1 MKRNFFL
8 LAATLAIAACLA
20 GTIPYTVRA
29 QSNDSAPPENLEG
42 TMTLAHMGEI
52 IDRLDPEAKRIQNHM
67 WQFKV
72 GKSNVLVVT
81 DEKHNR
87 MRIMVA
93 VRSAKDLT
101 PEEMMRIMQAN
112 FDSALDSRY
121 AVARDILWATFIHP
135 LRTLHDKQFITAIG
149 QTVNLAATYG
159 TSYSSGLLTFGGGD
173 SNAIIRRQLIDELLK
188 KGTPI

>member
-1 MKRNFFL
+1 
-8 LAATLAIAACLA
+8 
-20 GTIPYTVRA
+20 
-29 QSNDSAPPENLEG
+29 
-42 TMTLAHMGEI
+42 
-52 IDRLDPEAKRIQNHM
+52 
-67 WQFKV
+67 
-72 GKSNVLVVT
+72 
-81 DEKHNR
+81 

-135 LRTLHDKQFITAIG
+135 LRTLHDKQFIAAIG
-149 QTVNLAATYG
+149 QTVNLALTYG

-173 SNAIIRRQLIDELLK
+173 SNAILRRKLIDELLK